1 MSTTVH
7 PTGGGDGGHGHWPGG
22 APSADGAMD
31 DWGFRPLRRAG
42 VSLAAASGSFA
53 PCAGR
58 PKALPL
64 ETAIWATRHRLARGV
79 GEEFCGR
86 ARPSFAAILDV
97 GQEAGPQLWRKRPG
111 DTRRHTGGKLP
122 HRKNRVKLLSLG
134 ALVFG
139 SAQIIS
145 VRTLTANSTKATMTT
160 GRTIFAPLR
169 MVNPAPT

>member
-1 MSTTVH
+1 MGV
-7 PTGGGDGGHGHWPGG
+7 PKRP
-22 APSADGAMD
+22 PSATRDGVGTAALRLTP
-31 DWGFRPLRRAG
+31 WGLRPLRRTLWDDGVFRAVRGAG
-42 VSLAAASGSFA
+42 VSPAAAGDRGRCPLA
-53 PCAGR
+53 P
-58 PKALPL
+58 
-64 ETAIWATRHRLARGV
+64 AIWATRRRLARGV
-79 GEEFCGR
+79 GKEFCGR

-97 GQEAGPQLWRKRPG
+97 WQEAGPQLWRKRPG

-134 ALVFG
+134 AVVGG

-145 VRTLTANSTKATMTT
+145 VKTLTANSTKATMTT